1 MNVFRY
7 SFQLILFFSISFS
20 QNNFLSRFSL
30 DFSGSISYGYMSRL
44 SNGNEI
50 KLPYNIFFAKTDIK
64 LGIWDLTAIP
74 RMEFRNGERSVN
86 YSFRE
91 IYLSYYPKWGEVK
104 FGKQIN
110 FWGRADGI
118 NPIDN
123 LNPYDQYYLF
133 SSGPDKKIGIFS
145 VFTKIYFQE
154 SQIEVVINPKNEIN
168 RMILNEPDFPLSL
181 DAEPLIEAR
190 SKSYPEIGLRYQRSF
205 DKGDLGLS
213 FFISKDRT
221 PSILIAD
228 FNTNIF
234 LPKLGY
240 RNTKMFGFDFVTF
253 LNSITLRSEIAFFQS
268 ASPSRYDIS
277 TEIGFFQLDQD
288 ISSSQYIMQLEY
300 LASNGLQLNM
310 QLIGNYIFN
319 EDYDWVNMETKDSN
333 LDLNNSSLVPKFN
346 SGMGTPFAIIF
357 NKSAILAAS
366 GFLLDRSIEIQ
377 LNGVYDLNNNGVLIG
392 LNMNYSFLNNWKLK
406 LSMTKFHHYNSSI
419 ENPFFNM
426 RDFSN
431 IRSSLNYMF

>member
-20 QNNFLSRFSL
+20 QNNFLSQLSFDL
-30 DFSGSISYGYMSRL
+30 SGSISYSYMSRL

-64 LGIWDLTAIP
+64 LGIWDLTVIP
-74 RMEFRNGERSVN
+74 RMEFRNGKRSTN
-86 YSFRE
+86 YAFRE

-110 FWGRADGI
+110 FWGAADGI

-154 SQIEVVINPKNEIN
+154 SQIELVLNPKNEIN
-168 RMILNEPDFPLSL
+168 RMIFNEPDFPLSL
-181 DAEPLIEAR
+181 YIEPLIEAR
-190 SKSYPEIGLRYQRSF
+190 SKSFPEIGLRYQRSF

-213 FFISKDRT
+213 FFMSKDRT

-240 RNTKMFGFDFVTF
+240 RNTKMLGFDFVTF
-253 LNSITLRSEIAFFQS
+253 INSMTLRSEIAFFQS
-268 ASPSRYDIS
+268 TSPSQYDIS
-277 TEIGFFQLDQD
+277 TDRGFFQLDQD
-288 ISSSQYIMQLEY
+288 ISSAQYIMQLEY
-300 LASNGLQLNM
+300 ITSNGLQLSA
-310 QLIGNYIFN
+310 QLIGSYIFN
-319 EDYDWVNMETKDSN
+319 ENYDWVNMETKNSN
-333 LDLNNSSLVPKFN
+333 LDLNNSELVPKFN
-346 SGMGTPFAIIF
+346 SGLGSPFAIIF

-366 GFLLDRSIEIQ
+366 AFLFDRSLEIQ
-377 LNGVYDLNNNGVLIG
+377 LNSIYDLNNDGMLTG
-392 LNMNYSFLNNWKLK
+392 LNMNYSLLTNWKLE
-406 LSMTKFHHYNSSI
+406 LSITKFHSYDSSI
-419 ENPFFNM
+419 ENPFFIM
-426 RDFSN
+426 KDFSN
-431 IRSSLNYMF
+431 IRSSLNYIF